1 VKGDHLNKKDA
12 EHFRELLMRERKR
25 VLEELDWVEKNY
37 IGKSRRESSGDVS
50 GYSMHP
56 ADAASDSMEME
67 KAYLIG
73 SASGEAL
80 EDIDEALRDIDKG
93 QYGQCAE
100 CGASIGRERL
110 EAVPYARLC
119 ITCKSKLEDPRGAAR

>member
-1 VKGDHLNKKDA
+1 MNKKDTK
-12 EHFRELLMRERKR
+12 HYRDLLMKERKR

-50 GYSMHP
+50 GYTMHP
-56 ADAASDSMEME
+56 ADVGTDSMEME

-73 SASGEAL
+73 STSGSVL

-93 QYGQCAE
+93 QYGKCVE
-100 CGASIGRERL
+100 CGGPISRERL

-119 ITCKSKLEDPRGAAR
+119 ISCKTKLENPRGATR

>member
-1 VKGDHLNKKDA
+1 MNKKDA
-12 EHFRELLMRERKR
+12 AHYRDLLMKERKR

-50 GYSMHP
+50 GYTMHP
-56 ADAASDSMEME
+56 ADAGTDSIEME

-73 SASGEAL
+73 STTGGVL

-93 QYGQCAE
+93 QYGKCVE
-100 CGASIGRERL
+100 CGQRISRERL
-110 EAVPYARLC
+110 EAVPYVRLC
-119 ITCKSKLEDPRGAAR
+119 ITCKSNLENRGGAKR